1 MNKACLAL
9 IALLIA
15 IMTAACGAATEQFSA
30 SAPAP
35 AAPAQAPPA
44 PAMAESMPA
53 PAAPAVPAPAAA
65 AAPAPA
71 QAADVQRIVVEKEVA
86 EEAQTASDTSQ
97 VGEFDEAQVALIA
110 QNRIIVRT
118 VNLNLEVQDV
128 ANAIDVISESVQQS
142 GGWVVNSD
150 RSSTH
155 YGFISVRVP
164 AGELDSSLEW
174 MRDVGVDVLS
184 ESSTSTDVTDEY
196 YDLRSRVKSLQ
207 ATETALLKLLDK
219 AEKVEDALEVQRE
232 LARLQVEIEA
242 HLGRIKLLEE
252 TAAFSLVHIALNL
265 APVNM
270 QVDAGPDKTFSVG
283 ELVRFRATFAPPE
296 GIDDFKFTWDFGDGT
311 PPVSGNG
318 SAPTTDAGRRITATV
333 NHVYNDDRDSPY
345 IVEVSIIGT
354 GDAGIVEGADTFI
367 ASVSQV
373 PAIVVFAGDHRV
385 VEEDSEETYSGSFT
399 RPKGLTNYK
408 YSWDFGDGSASVS
421 GAPEEGATT
430 VETLHTFDN
439 HRPASYTVTL
449 TISAESDA
457 GTVLGSS
464 SFEVFVEE
472 AQGLVISG
480 WSAGDT
486 LKDSVRAL
494 SGVAQVLG
502 TMLIWLAIFSPVW
515 IVLAILVFVIVRFRS
530 RLIRTSRQSA
540 IAANDAARQPANTDE

>member
-15 IMTAACGAATEQFSA
+15 ITTAACGGATEQFSA

-44 PAMAESMPA
+44 AAMAESMS
-53 PAAPAVPAPAAA
+53 APAAA

-71 QAADVQRIVVEKEVA
+71 AAAMAVPPPAAPAPAPVQAAVA

-97 VGEFDEAQVALIA
+97 VGEFDEAPVALIA

-265 APVNM
+265 APVSM

-283 ELVRFRATFAPPE
+283 ELARFRATFAPPE
-296 GIDDFKFTWDFGDGT
+296 GIDDFTFAWDFGDGA

-373 PAIVVFAGDHRV
+373 PAIVVFAGDHRAI
-385 VEEDSEETYSGSFT
+385 EEDSEETYSGSFT
-399 RPKGLTNYK
+399 RPEGLTNYK

-421 GAPEEGATT
+421 GAPEEGSTT
-430 VETLHTFDN
+430 VEISHTFDN
-439 HRPASYTVTL
+439 HRPSSYTVTL

-472 AQGLVISG
+472 AQGLVVSG

-502 TMLIWLAIFSPVW
+502 TMLIWLGIFSPVW